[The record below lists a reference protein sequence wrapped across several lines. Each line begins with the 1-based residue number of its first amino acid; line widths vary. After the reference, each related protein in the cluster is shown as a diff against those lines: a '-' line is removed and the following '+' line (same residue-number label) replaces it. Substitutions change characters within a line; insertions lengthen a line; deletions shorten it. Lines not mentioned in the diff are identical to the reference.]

1 LLTIFDNNIAN
12 KGAPMK
18 ILVMNPN
25 STESMTAKIVESARR
40 VASAGTEIIAATGQD
55 APASIQGHFDEAM
68 SVPGLLARLQQAEAE
83 GVDGVVVAC
92 FDDPGIGACREVFS
106 GPVIGICEAAVKAAS
121 MLSTSFSVVTTL
133 PRSVPVIEH
142 LIHGYGLSHRCRR
155 VRSAEIPVLA
165 LEEEGS
171 GAREKVRDEIL
182 RAVREDRAEAVVL
195 GCAGMADLTDWL
207 TQETG
212 VPVIDGVTVATRLVE
227 ALVGC
232 GLKTSKVGAYAAPIR
247 T

>member
-1 LLTIFDNNIAN
+1 
-12 KGAPMK
+12 MK

-207 TQETG
+207 THETG

>member
-1 LLTIFDNNIAN
+1 
-12 KGAPMK
+12 MK

-25 STESMTAKIVESARR
+25 STKSMTDKIVESARR
-40 VASAGTEIIAATGQD
+40 TASAGTQIVGASGTD
-55 APASIQGHFDEAM
+55 APASIQGHHDEAM
-68 SVPGLLARLQQAEAE
+68 SVPGLIKRLQQAEKE
-83 GVDGVVVAC
+83 GIDGVVVAC

-133 PRSVPVIEH
+133 PRSVPVIED

-165 LEEEGS
+165 LEEPGS

-182 RAVREDRAEAVVL
+182 KAVREDNCEAVVL
-195 GCAGMADLTDWL
+195 GCAGMADLTTWL
-207 TQETG
+207 SAETG
-212 VPVIDGVTVATRLVE
+212 IPVIDGVCVATGMIETLVR
-227 ALVGC
+227 C
-232 GLKTSKVGAYAAPIR
+232 GLKTSKIGAYAAPV
-247 T
+247 